1 MFFERDRDERKK
13 KIAAF
18 GSRDLLQ
25 TQLKIEEIVAAAGI
39 TKIHLDFSGGDG
51 GAALMYWPCN
61 QKAWV
66 RVPLPLGQRGN

>member
-25 TQLKIEEIVAAAGI
+25 TQLKIEEIVAAAGM
-39 TKIHLDFSGGDG
+39 TKIHLDF
-51 GAALMYWPCN
+51 
-61 QKAWV
+61 
-66 RVPLPLGQRGN
+66 RVVMVVMVVQP